1 MKISIKTIA
10 KLAGCSTATVSNVLN
25 NKGMFSAKTRDK
37 VLEIVRKNNFT
48 INAAG
53 RNLRT
58 GKAETVGITFYRPN
72 ADIFIHEFYQTMM
85 GALERTMA
93 DNNYEIILSEY
104 TDTMLERKVLPPF
117 LLKGKAD
124 GMIVLGGF
132 PRETIKIFAEAPYP
146 VVMLDSYAQNCD
158 CVITDG
164 MESVENAMAEISKLG
179 HAHADFFGFITP
191 DYNTDMR
198 IKGFL
203 SGIEKFGFDKQKC
216 KIHKNFSNLDSAVE
230 EFDKTMSQK
239 NKPSVIVAC
248 NDRLAVSLMAAA
260 KSRGLKIPDDIAF
273 VGFDDIYTASMT
285 TPSLSTIHTDTY
297 AMGREAANILLNK
310 INNPGAKKVVKKV
323 STVFVRRASL

>member
-10 KLAGCSTATVSNVLN
+10 RLANCSTATVSNVLN
-25 NKGMFSAKTRDK
+25 NKGMFSDKTRDK
-37 VLEIVRKNNFT
+37 VLDIVRKNNYT
-48 INAAG
+48 INSAG

-58 GKAETVGITFYRPN
+58 GRSETVGITFYRPN
-72 ADIFIHEFYQTMM
+72 ADIFLHEFYQTMM
-85 GALERTMA
+85 GALERAMA

-117 LLKGKAD
+117 LSKGKAD
-124 GMIVLGGF
+124 GMVVLGGF
-132 PRETIKIFAEAPYP
+132 PRETIKLFAEAPYP
-146 VVMLDSYAQNCD
+146 VVMLDSFAENCD

-164 MESVENAMAEISKLG
+164 KAAAENAMAEIAKLG
-179 HAHADFFGFITP
+179 HTHADFFGFITP

-203 SGIEKFGFDKQKC
+203 SGVEKFGFDRQRC

-230 EFDKTMSQK
+230 EFRKTMAQTRT
-239 NKPSVIVAC
+239 PSVVFAC

-260 KSRGLKIPDDIAF
+260 KKDGLKIPEDIAF

-297 AMGREAANILLNK
+297 AMGREAANILLAKLNG
-310 INNPGAKKVVKKV
+310 GARGTVVKKIP
-323 STVFVRRASL
+323 TAFVRRGSL